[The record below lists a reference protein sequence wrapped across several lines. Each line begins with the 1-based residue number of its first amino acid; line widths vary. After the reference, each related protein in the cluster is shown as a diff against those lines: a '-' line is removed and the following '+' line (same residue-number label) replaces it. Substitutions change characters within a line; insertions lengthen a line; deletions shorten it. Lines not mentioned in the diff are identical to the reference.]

1 MPFFFFHPP
10 GTLELVFCRIHL
22 IFFFFI
28 SLPFCAHL
36 CWDWF
41 DSTWWVGLGFSQP
54 DHNTAVRC
62 HKKLSWLKLVM
73 LKDFCLVQK
82 QVMGFVWDNS
92 LRSNRCYLSTKSFSV
107 FFSASQASIFSSSF
121 LECLWLLCLELGV
134 LLHRFCSLLFPLVA
148 RCSWAFLQQWSSS
161 GTETG
166 RASGD

>member
-1 MPFFFFHPP
+1 MDSLPPCHTNSVAVGMSRDVICLLSGRLVLLAQIYFLNQCNHVCLFFFHPP

-121 LECLWLLCLELGV
+121 L
-134 LLHRFCSLLFPLVA
+134 HPSYF
-148 RCSWAFLQQWSSS
+148 
-161 GTETG
+161 
-166 RASGD
+166 